1 MKNLVIFRKAKRWSQ
16 KKLAEKAGISQTYI
30 SELEAEKKQP
40 TIPIVEKLASAL
52 GVSISK
58 LLDQKSQCPKMIIG

>member
-16 KKLAEKAGISQTYI
+16 KKLAEKAGISQTYV

-40 TIPIVEKLASAL
+40 TIPIVEKLALAL

-58 LLDQKSQCPKMIIG
+58 LLDQKSQFPKMTVG

>member
-1 MKNLVIFRKAKRWSQ
+1 MKNLVVFRKAKRWSQ

-58 LLDQKSQCPKMIIG
+58 LLDQKSQFPKMIVG

>member
-52 GVSISK
+52 GISISK
-58 LLDQKSQCPKMIIG
+58 LLDQKSQFPKIIVG

>member
-58 LLDQKSQCPKMIIG
+58 LLDQKSQFPKMTVG

>member
-16 KKLAEKAGISQTYI
+16 KKLAEKAGISQTYV

-58 LLDQKSQCPKMIIG
+58 LLDQKSQFPKMIVG